1 MIRPLKKWNVVLILL
16 ALGAASPSPGQ
27 PAKKEQLTVELISHP
42 DALVPSGP
50 QHVSWRPRSNQLSFI
65 GKNKGRDESPR
76 AIWLYDAQTGSKQL
90 LLQSDF
96 AGSHLNL
103 SSYEWSSDGNWLLIK
118 GEGSLWLFDVNA
130 KCLKRLTNKP
140 GAEAT
145 AFSPAGDR
153 IAFTRKND
161 IYVLNIKTGKIQ
173 RLTSGGSAT
182 VLNGML
188 DWVYKE
194 ELAYRATGQA
204 YVWSPD
210 GTKIAY
216 LRLDDGPVPRYPLT
230 NFLETHATLFDQRFP
245 QPGDPN
251 PVASLHVVGATGGGE
266 IAAYHLHN
274 GAEYIGPGFL
284 WTPDSKTVC
293 FLTLNRDQNQ
303 EILHLWNPS
312 TGADLHPVVEKDP
325 YWINNVE
332 PPQFVDDGQRF
343 LWLSERD
350 GWIHLYLFARDG
362 KLLKKLTTGDWMI
375 DHPVFEDVPSFQT
388 DEKGGWVYFES
399 TKPDPRERQIFRV
412 RLNGTDLERLSREAG
427 THALSLSP
435 DGRFLA
441 DHFSSITIPPEWRL
455 LKADG
460 TYVATMKRPAN
471 HLAEYALGRTDFVT
485 LKANDGRTLDARL
498 VKPPD
503 FDPHKKYPVIVYVYG
518 GPHFQMIRNQW
529 GTTSWLDQLFAE
541 HGFLVWSLDNRGSWG
556 RGHAFETVVF
566 KNLGKHELQDQ
577 LAGVNYLKSLPYVD
591 PNRMGIWGWSY
602 GGYMTLYTLTH
613 APDIFKCG
621 VAGAPVTD
629 WHFYDSIYTE
639 RYMRTPQEN
648 PSGYEE
654 SSPVKAAGNLK
665 AKLLL
670 IHGVADDNV
679 HMQNTINFI
688 QALIQARIPYQLYL
702 QPGQKHGFEGDV
714 SILYRNMRIFD
725 FFMHNL

>member
-1 MIRPLKKWNVVLILL
+1 MIRKKSGAVL
-16 ALGAASPSPGQ
+16 ALLIAGFALRAAAQ
-27 PAKKEQLTVELISHP
+27 PAKKNLTVEIITHP
-42 DALVPSGP
+42 ARIVPSGP
-50 QHVSWRPRSNQLSFI
+50 QHVSWRPHTDQLGFVEKEEHAPS
-65 GKNKGRDESPR
+65 
-76 AIWLYDAQTGSKQL
+76 AIWLYDAETRSKQVL
-90 LLQSDF
+90 LNAEMADSRLD
-96 AGSHLNL
+96 L
-103 SSYEWSSDGNWLLIK
+103 SSYQWSPAGDRLLIE
-118 GEGSLWLFDVNA
+118 GEGNLWLFDV
-130 KCLKRLTNKP
+130 KTKRLKRLTP
-140 GAEAT
+140 ESEARAP
-145 AFSPAGDR
+145 AFSPSGDR

-161 IYVLNIKTGKIQ
+161 IYVLDIATGKIR
-173 RLTSGGSAT
+173 RLTSGGGAT
-182 VLNGML
+182 ILNGML

-194 ELAYRATGQA
+194 ELAYRATSRA

-210 GTKIAY
+210 GKEIAY
-216 LRLDDGPVPRYPLT
+216 LRLDDGPVPQYPLT
-230 NFLETHATLFDQRFP
+230 DFLHTHATLFDQRFP

-251 PVASLHVVGATGGGE
+251 PVASLHVVNVADGSET
-266 IAAYHLHN
+266 AAYQLHA

-284 WTPDSKTVC
+284 WTPDSKALC
-293 FLTLNRDQNQ
+293 FLTLNRDQTQ
-303 EILHLWNPS
+303 EAVHFWNPS
-312 TGADLHPVVEKDP
+312 TGADTHPVVEKDP

-332 PPQFVDDGQRF
+332 PPQFADNGRKF

-362 KLLKKLTTGDWMI
+362 KRLKKLTKGDWMI

-399 TKPDPRERQIFRV
+399 TKPDPRQRQIFRV
-412 RLNGTDLERLSREAG
+412 RLDGSGLERLSKQAS
-427 THALSLSP
+427 THDLSLSP
-435 DGRFLA
+435 DGRFFV
-441 DHFSSITIPPEWRL
+441 DHFSSLTTPPESRL
-455 LKADG
+455 MKSDG
-460 TYVATMKRPAN
+460 SYVATIDRPEN

-485 LKANDGRTLDARL
+485 LKANDGRTLYARL

-503 FDPHKKYPVIVYVYG
+503 FNQHKKYPVIVYVYG

-577 LAGVNYLKSLPYVD
+577 LTGVNYLKSLPYVD

-602 GGYMTLYTLTH
+602 GGYMTLFTLTH
-613 APDIFKCG
+613 APDVFKCG
-621 VAGAPVTD
+621 MAGAPVTD

-648 PSGYEE
+648 PSGYAE
-654 SSPVKAAGNLK
+654 SSPVNAAGNLK

-679 HMQNTINFI
+679 HLQNTINFI
-688 QALIQARIPYQLYL
+688 QALIQAKIPYQLYL
-702 QPGQKHGFEGDV
+702 QPGQKHGFEGDT
-714 SILYRNMRIFD
+714 SIFYRNMRIFD